1 DPPNDREGEKR
12 KKRRKDAG
20 ESSSRSLKKDKAP
33 MDSIQEDIPAKQPQ
47 DQEEERIKKLPN
59 VGWFTKKSGLAE

>member
-20 ESSSRSLKKDKAP
+20 ESSSRSLKKVKAP
-33 MDSIQEDIPAKQPQ
+33 MDSIQEDIPAEQPQ
-47 DQEEERIKKLPN
+47 DQEEESIKKLPN